1 MILCFNYFGKK
12 SNFVGCFWLVV
23 IFLIVDFWNGGGGY
37 GVEFCYIF
45 LCYFSVEIFYM
56 MFIVYFYILNGYIE
70 FKMFEN
76 DYVRIV
82 YEGII

>member
-1 MILCFNYFGKK
+1 
-12 SNFVGCFWLVV
+12 
-23 IFLIVDFWNGGGGY
+23 
-37 GVEFCYIF
+37 
-45 LCYFSVEIFYM
+45 M